1 MMPDLPDIPHSRPSF
16 DAAVEQ
22 AVRDVLR
29 SGCLAQGPEV
39 ALFERELG
47 DWFQGLRGVAVS
59 SGTVAIELALRAL
72 GVGEGDEVIMPSYVC
87 AALWHATTRVGA
99 RPVLVDIEGERFGL
113 DPAATRRA
121 LSPRTKTLLV
131 PHLFGLPANMTA
143 LQQLGVPIIEDCA
156 QTLGVL
162 DAGRA
167 VGTVGRMTVCSFY
180 ATKLLGAGEGGMVL
194 SRDEEVLACVR
205 RLRQYDEDEILTAG
219 ASNAKMSDIH
229 AAIARCQLTKL
240 PDLLARR
247 RAIAAQYREAWRG
260 LPLQLPAVPDGCTH
274 GYFRFVVTVRE
285 GQAEGDAAGLL
296 MEHAARQGVQ
306 CRRPIFKP
314 LHRYLG
320 LDGFPESERAFR
332 SALSVPLYPS
342 LSDEEVQR
350 VITCLQGVCHE
361 VA

>member
-1 MMPDLPDIPHSRPSF
+1 MPKLPDIPHSRPTF
-16 DAAVEQ
+16 GADEEQ

-29 SGCLAQGPEV
+29 SGRLAQGPEIER
-39 ALFERELG
+39 LERELG

-72 GVGEGDEVIMPSYVC
+72 GVAEGDEVIMPSYVC

-121 LSPRTKTLLV
+121 LTPRTKALLV
-131 PHLFGLPANMTA
+131 PHLFGLPANVTA
-143 LQQLGVPIIEDCA
+143 LERLGVPIVEDCA
-156 QTLGVL
+156 QTLGAL

-167 VGTVGRMTVCSFY
+167 VGTMGQMTVCSLY

-194 SRDEEVLACVR
+194 SRDEQALARVR
-205 RLRQYDEDEILTAG
+205 RLRQYDEDEMLTAG

-229 AAIARCQLTKL
+229 AAIARRQLARL
-240 PDLLARR
+240 PDLLTRR
-247 RAIAAQYREAWRG
+247 RAIAAQYREAWGG
-260 LPLQLPAVPDGCTH
+260 LPVHLPAVPEGCTH
-274 GYFRFVVTVRE
+274 SYFRFVVTVRG
-285 GQAEGDAAGLL
+285 GQVDGDAAGLL
-296 MEHAARQGVQ
+296 MEHTARQGVQ

-320 LDGFPESERAFR
+320 LDGFPETERAFR
-332 SALSVPLYPS
+332 TALSVPLYPS
-342 LSDEEVQR
+342 LSEEEIRR
-350 VITCLQGVCHE
+350 VMTCLQGVCHE
-361 VA
+361 AA